1 MVAVKSVLR
10 SATLPAAAS
19 CSVCKVCQLATIVA
33 SCSSVAPAMPA
44 IAFTLSSEPSAKE
57 AIISLR
63 PSMSALRS
71 VKVCKL
77 AL

>member
-10 SATLPAAAS
+10 SATLPAAFCCS
-19 CSVCKVCQLATIVA
+19 CCRVFQLATIVA

-44 IAFTLSSEPSAKE
+44 IAFTLSELPSAKE
-57 AIISLR
+57 AIMSLS
-63 PSMSALRS
+63 PSMSVLRS
-71 VKVCKL
+71 VRDCRL